1 MFQGMKKLRELR
13 KEAREIEAEYD
24 RAGKELIRMQV
35 KEDSGFLS
43 PYCLQG
49 EPVVSSEVSDFLD
62 NAVKR
67 LPFGPSCTSRSRG
80 TPLTSRSAR
89 STPRPSGIIIV
100 LR

>member
-67 LPFGPSCTSRSRG
+67 LPLRAELHIEIEGDTIDEQER
-80 TPLTSRSAR
+80 TEYAAAI
-89 STPRPSGIIIV
+89 GIIIV

>member
-67 LPFGPSCTSRSRG
+67 LPLRAELHIEIEG

>member
-43 PYCLQG
+43 P
-49 EPVVSSEVSDFLD
+49 
-62 NAVKR
+62 
-67 LPFGPSCTSRSRG
+67 
-80 TPLTSRSAR
+80 
-89 STPRPSGIIIV
+89 
-100 LR
+100 